1 MAPDRN
7 IGNAM
12 KRSEV
17 FKKDKKNKRQA
28 KLTRRMEQR
37 KQERDGE
44 EGAELRRQRLAKN
57 VPITLDNTREYDPTS
72 YLTANPDSLA
82 SLAARRKI
90 VRQEAPETENSEEDE
105 DEDEEDEEEEDDEP
119 QAGPS
124 RLQGRKSR
132 DGDEDK
138 EMDERFEMDEDMP
151 DAQKGGE
158 GEKDDEAEEE
168 TSEIKPQALPEYAA
182 PPRILLTTS
191 PSPTK
196 ATYEFLAEL
205 RSVFP
210 GAEVR
215 KRMKGRG
222 FEMGRI
228 ARWAAKREYAA
239 MVVVNED
246 HKRPSKLPGSC
257 HLNPLRK
264 LTHKFVM
271 LDAITVINLPAG
283 PTAYFK
289 LSSIQMG
296 NQIAGHAR
304 PSPHSPELI
313 LNGFGTL
320 LGISIGRLF
329 GSMFP
334 PMPMF
339 RGRQVVTLHNQ
350 RDFLFFRRHR
360 YMFVSPTKAKLQ
372 EIGPKFTLKLRWLRK
387 GLPSVL
393 AADGVAPYAKNAD
406 KESGEE
412 EVDVEE
418 TEGKEEKEEKDVE
431 MIDEDDEDEEPD
443 DKESKSKGKNKE
455 KDVVNGVKISA
466 LDEEQEYEWKWKP
479 KMDVNRRQFYL

>member
-1 MAPDRN
+1 MAPERK
-7 IGNAM
+7 IANAM

-17 FKKDKKNKRQA
+17 FKKDKKNKP
-28 KLTRRMEQR
+28 
-37 KQERDGE
+37 
-44 EGAELRRQRLAKN
+44 KN

-72 YLTANPDSLA
+72 YLTANPESLA

-90 VRQEAPETENSEEDE
+90 VRQEASQSEDSDE
-105 DEDEEDEEEEDDEP
+105 DEDDEDVDEQDEP

-124 RLQGRKSR
+124 RLQGKKAKA
-132 DGDEDK
+132 GDEDAD
-138 EMDERFEMDEDMP
+138 MDERFEMDEGMTE
-151 DAQKGGE
+151 AQRE
-158 GEKDDEAEEE
+158 GEDEANEEGEEE
-168 TSEIKPQALPEYAA
+168 STEQKAQAAPGYAP

-196 ATYEFLAEL
+196 ATYEFLTEL

-239 MVVVNED
+239 MVVINED
-246 HKRPSKLPGSC
+246 HKRP
-257 HLNPLRK
+257 N
-264 LTHKFVM
+264 
-271 LDAITVINLPAG
+271 AITVINLPAG

-289 LSSIQMG
+289 LSSIQLG

-350 RDFLFFRRHR
+350 RDFMFFRRHR
-360 YMFVSPTKAKLQ
+360 YMFTSPTKAKLQ

-393 AADGVAPYAKNAD
+393 AADGVAPHAKNAD
-406 KESGEE
+406 KESEDE
-412 EVDVEE
+412 DVDAEDQ
-418 TEGKEEKEEKDVE
+418 EGKEDKEEDVDMVDSE
-431 MIDEDDEDEEPD
+431 GEDEDS
-443 DKESKSKGKNKE
+443 KESRKKGKEKE
-455 KDVVNGVKISA
+455 KDVVNGVKIPA